1 MVPQD
6 AYMENLTTPLPPP
19 PICVRRAGN
28 ISWRY
33 DNERKNL
40 NFHNFMKSSSGHL
53 EITFSWLPWPKKT
66 PWCQKLLLNTQISQ
80 NLKLFS
86 GNLFFH
92 RLPVD
97 TWKAVLTT
105 LLKDFC
111 QVTENFRPS
120 YQKRFI
126 YLFYLPKMFFLKFF
140 HLTNTM

>member
-53 EITFSWLPWPKKT
+53 KITFSWLQWPKKT
-66 PWCQKLLLNTQISQ
+66 PWCRKLLLNIQKKKT
-80 NLKLFS
+80 LKLFQKTFLS
-86 GNLFFH
+86 YVHCGHVEGSFDNIAERFS
-92 RLPVD
+92 
-97 TWKAVLTT
+97 
-105 LLKDFC
+105 
-111 QVTENFRPS
+111 PS
-120 YQKRFI
+120 YRKLSPKLPKLI
-126 YLFYLPKMFFLKFF
+126 YLIFIQKKTIFLNFV
-140 HLTNTM
+140 HLTRTM